1 MLRPRE
7 SHLGYAAATPLV
19 KTARHSFIHPS
30 GISSVL
36 PIKAQGRPS
45 PVLPLIDPWVWCTCP
60 KTCKWP
66 HAVWTRCS
74 GAQRR
79 ALALFSKTCSLS
91 HKTPGVWVH
100 RLPHTCSLGSSLPSV
115 RRYSLTS
122 LQGFPLAPRVPW
134 RAGGMPLR
142 DGNILGWIELILMVC
157 AAGSHSWHG
166 PGGPHLPPEDS
177 CLPLSNIW

>member
-1 MLRPRE
+1 MTNPPDFYSKPFFPMLRPRE

-66 HAVWTRCS
+66 HAVWSFFSSSS
-74 GAQRR
+74 GACLEEDGGQKG
-79 ALALFSKTCSLS
+79 S
-91 HKTPGVWVH
+91 GM
-100 RLPHTCSLGSSLPSV
+100 SLGAATGSPGTCAGIHI
-115 RRYSLTS
+115 REHP
-122 LQGFPLAPRVPW
+122 GHLAPRRW
-134 RAGGMPLR
+134 
-142 DGNILGWIELILMVC
+142 
-157 AAGSHSWHG
+157 AAG
-166 PGGPHLPPEDS
+166 HLRKKRCCSPSRAATEKQ
-177 CLPLSNIW
+177 LPVAFPLPRAT